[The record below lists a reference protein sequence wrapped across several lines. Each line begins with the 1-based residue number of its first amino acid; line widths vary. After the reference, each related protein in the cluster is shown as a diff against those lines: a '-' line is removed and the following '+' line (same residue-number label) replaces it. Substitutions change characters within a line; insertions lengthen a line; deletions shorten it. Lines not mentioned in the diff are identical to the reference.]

1 MSVQDIIRAWKDKE
15 FRAGLSE
22 AQRALLPDNPAGAI
36 ELMAADLE
44 KVWGGGFNNTHG
56 HWGCYSFKCSTVDCT
71 YQGHTCKRCGGG

>member
-36 ELMAADLE
+36 ELSAAALE
-44 KVWGGGFNNTHG
+44 QVWGGACICAVAAVWTIPWSCFLPHLIRHKEAAKGLAGT
-56 HWGCYSFKCSTVDCT
+56 
-71 YQGHTCKRCGGG
+71 